1 MDYSPLSSGWVCVA
15 TEGTTVDGRR
25 IEAEWLA
32 DMAQTYSPALYTAL
46 IWEEHNR
53 NLDNLGEVLEVRS
66 EVSEGLTRLYAR
78 IRPTAKLMSY
88 NEQGQKLFSSIEIE
102 EDFQGNGRFYLGG
115 LAVTDSPASTGT
127 DRLRFSVNKR
137 YFARAGAKTLMSKPI
152 AFTLPESQLLPR
164 KGWFYAMSQG

>member
-1 MDYSPLSSGWVCVA
+1 MDYSPLSTGWVCVA
-15 TEGTTVDGRR
+15 TEGATVDGRR
-25 IEAEWLA
+25 IEAEWLV
-32 DMAQTYSPALYTAL
+32 DMAQTYNPAVYTAL

-53 NLDNLGEVLEVRS
+53 NLDNLGEVLEVCS
-66 EVSEGLTRLYAR
+66 EVSESLTRLYAR

-88 NEQGQKLFSSIEIE
+88 NELGQKLFSSIEIE

-137 YFARAGAKTLMSKPI
+137 YFARAGAKTLISKPVT
-152 AFTLPESQLLPR
+152 FTLPKSQISTS
-164 KGWFYAMSQG
+164 KGWVNAISQG